1 MPINV
6 TMPALSPT
14 MTEGKLATWLK
25 AEGDAVAPGDVLAEI
40 ETDKATMEVEAVDE
54 GVLGRILVPAGT
66 EGVAVNSVIAMIL
79 EEGEDAKALEA
90 APAPMAAPAATA
102 KAEPKA
108 APKSEATASG
118 ANPAPATA
126 VAQAPAVAR
135 EPAAGNERI
144 LASPLARRT
153 AKDAGV
159 DLASLRGTGPGGRIV
174 QRDVDGAAGAAPA
187 AQAPAAAPA
196 PEGAEAVPHST
207 VRKIIARRLT
217 EAWQTIPHIYLTVDC
232 EIDSLLDVRKRL
244 NERAGGKVKLSV
256 NDFVVRAA
264 AFALGKVPELNVQW
278 SAAATVKLP
287 SVDVA
292 VAVAIDGGLVTPI
305 IRNADGKGLADI
317 SEEVRELAARG
328 KAGKLMPEEYQ
339 GGSFTISN
347 LGMFRVREFG
357 AIINP
362 PQAAILAVGA
372 GAPRPMVRDGVLA
385 TATVMTCT
393 LSCDHRVV
401 DGADG
406 ARWLQAFKG
415 FVEEPMTMML

>member
-14 MTEGKLATWLK
+14 MTEGKLVSWLK
-25 AEGDAVAPGDVLAEI
+25 EEGDAVASGDVLAEI

-54 GVLGRILVPAGT
+54 GVLGRILVATGT
-66 EGVAVNSVIAMIL
+66 EGVAVNTVIAMIL

-90 APAPMAAPAATA
+90 GPVPKAEAKAAAKAADFAPGVSSASATPALAPAATQA
-102 KAEPKA
+102 SS
-108 APKSEATASG
+108 APMTAPPQG
-118 ANPAPATA
+118 GR
-126 VAQAPAVAR
+126 V
-135 EPAAGNERI
+135 
-144 LASPLARRT
+144 LASPLARRM
-153 AKDAGV
+153 AKDTGV
-159 DLASLRGTGPGGRIV
+159 DIASVRGTGPSGRIV
-174 QRDVDGAAGAAPA
+174 QRDVDGAGPGARGPA
-187 AQAPAAAPA
+187 SSAAVVPV
-196 PEGAEAVPHST
+196 PEGAEAVPHSSA
-207 VRKIIARRLT
+207 RKIIASRLT

-232 EIDSLLDVRKRL
+232 EVDSLLDVRKRL

-264 AFALGKVPELNVQW
+264 AFALQKVPELNVQW
-278 SAAATVKLP
+278 SDAATIKLA

-292 VAVAIDGGLVTPI
+292 VAVALDGGLVTPVV
-305 IRNADGKGLADI
+305 RNADQKGLAEI
-317 SEEVRELAARG
+317 SKEVRELAIRG

-347 LGMFRVREFG
+347 LGMFGVHEFG

-362 PQAAILAVGA
+362 PQAGILAVGA
-372 GAPRPMVRDGVLA
+372 GAPRPMVQDGVLS

-415 FVEEPMTMML
+415 FVEEPTTMML